1 MNSMTGF
8 GSSEIVKEGVKLN
21 VTLKSVNHKNLDI
34 RIKGLAE
41 APALEQMVKSA
52 ITKGAKRGHFD
63 VFVRTEGESFANLS
77 FDPEAYAFYEML
89 LREKG
94 AARPAEVAWLLE
106 RPGVIKQG
114 GDEAFDLDEALLKEA
129 FNEAFSDLC
138 AMREKEGAN
147 LKQVLETNL
156 GQLVEYVKKIQSA
169 VAEEKSGEKE
179 AFEGRVKEIM
189 GEYELDLARFS
200 TELALLYEKMSIE
213 EEIARLISHIDQFN
227 VIMNDKG
234 SVGRRLDFLLQEMFR
249 EANTIASKSRH
260 LGILHDIVEVKTLI
274 DHLREQVANIE

>member
-8 GSSEIVKEGVKLN
+8 GSSEIVKDGVKLN
-21 VTLKSVNHKNLDI
+21 VTVKSVNHKNLDI

-41 APALEQMVKSA
+41 APALEQIVKSA
-52 ITKGAKRGHFD
+52 ISKGAKCGHFD
-63 VFVRTEGESFANLS
+63 VFVRTEGESSADLR
-77 FDPEAYAFYEML
+77 FDPQAYAFYENL
-89 LREKG
+89 LRDKG

-106 RPGVIKQG
+106 RPGVIKQS
-114 GDEAFDLDEALLKEA
+114 GDETIDLGEGFLKEA
-129 FNEAFSDLC
+129 FDGAFSDLC
-138 AMREKEGAN
+138 TMREKEGAN

-156 GQLVEYVKKIQSA
+156 SKLVEYVEKIQS
-169 VAEEKSGEKE
+169 VASEEKAEEKE

-189 GEYELDLARFS
+189 GEYELDLPRFS

>member
-8 GSSEIVKEGVKLN
+8 GSSEIVKDGVKLN
-21 VTLKSVNHKNLDI
+21 VTVKSVNHKNLDI

-41 APALEQMVKSA
+41 APALEQIVKSA
-52 ITKGAKRGHFD
+52 ISKGAKRGHFD
-63 VFVRTEGESFANLS
+63 VFVRTEGESSADLR
-77 FDPEAYAFYEML
+77 FDPQAYTFYENL
-89 LREKG
+89 LRDKG
-94 AARPAEVAWLLE
+94 ASRPAEVAWLLE
-106 RPGVIKQG
+106 RPGVIKQS
-114 GDEAFDLDEALLKEA
+114 GDEAIDLGEGFLKEA
-129 FNEAFSDLC
+129 FDGAFSDLC
-138 AMREKEGAN
+138 TMREKEGAN

-156 GQLVEYVKKIQSA
+156 SKLVEYVENIQTAAS
-169 VAEEKSGEKE
+169 EEKAEEKE
-179 AFEGRVKEIM
+179 AFEGRVKEFM
-189 GEYELDLARFS
+189 GEYELDLPRFS

>member
-8 GSSEIVKEGVKLN
+8 GSSEIVKDGVKLN
-21 VTLKSVNHKNLDI
+21 VTVKSVNHKNLDI

-41 APALEQMVKSA
+41 APALEQIVKSA
-52 ITKGAKRGHFD
+52 ISKGAKRGHFD
-63 VFVRTEGESFANLS
+63 VFVRTEGESSADLR
-77 FDPEAYAFYEML
+77 FDPQAYTFYENL
-89 LREKG
+89 LRDKG
-94 AARPAEVAWLLE
+94 ASRPAEVAWLLE
-106 RPGVIKQG
+106 RPGVIKQS
-114 GDEAFDLDEALLKEA
+114 GDEAIDLGEGFLKEA
-129 FNEAFSDLC
+129 FDGAFSDLC
-138 AMREKEGAN
+138 TMREKEGAN

-156 GQLVEYVKKIQSA
+156 SKLVEYVENIQTAAS
-169 VAEEKSGEKE
+169 EEKAEEKE
-179 AFEGRVKEIM
+179 AFEGRVKEFM
-189 GEYELDLARFS
+189 GEYELDLPRFS

-260 LGILHDIVEVKTLI
+260 SGILHDIVEVKTLI

>member
-8 GSSEIVKEGVKLN
+8 GSSEIIKDGVKLN
-21 VTLKSVNHKNLDI
+21 VTVKSVNHKNLDI

-41 APALEQMVKSA
+41 APALEQLVKSA
-52 ITKGAKRGHFD
+52 IAKEAKRGHFD
-63 VFVRTEGESFANLS
+63 VFVRTERESNMDLI

-94 AARPAEVAWLLE
+94 ASRPGEVAWLLE

-114 GDEAFDLDEALLKEA
+114 GDEAFDLDEALLTEA
-129 FNEAFSDLC
+129 FGAALRDLLL
-138 AMREKEGAN
+138 MRKKEGAN
-147 LKQVLETNL
+147 LKQALEGHLATL
-156 GQLVEYVKKIQSA
+156 GSYVEKIQSA
-169 VAEEKSGEKE
+169 AEAEKAEEKDGFRK
-179 AFEGRVKEIM
+179 RVEEIM
-189 GEYELDLARFS
+189 GEYQLDLPRFS
-200 TELALLYEKMSIE
+200 TELALLFEKMSIE
-213 EEIARLISHIDQFN
+213 EEIARLISHIDQLN

-274 DHLREQVANIE
+274 DHLREQIANIE

>member
-8 GSSEIVKEGVKLN
+8 GSSEIVKDGMKLD
-21 VTLKSVNHKNLDI
+21 VTVKSVNHKNLDI

-41 APALEQMVKSA
+41 VPALEQMVKSA
-52 ITKGAKRGHFD
+52 IAKETKRGHFD
-63 VFVRTEGESFANLS
+63 VFVRTEGESNTDLR
-77 FDPEAYAFYEML
+77 FDPEAYAFYERI

-114 GDEAFDLDEALLKEA
+114 TDEVLDLDEALLKEA
-129 FNEAFSDLC
+129 FDGAFSDLC

-156 GQLVEYVKKIQSA
+156 AKLAAYVEAIQSA
-169 VAEEKSGEKE
+169 AADEKE
-179 AFEGRVKEIM
+179 KEKETFSLRVKEIM
-189 GEYELDLARFS
+189 GEYELDLPRFS

-227 VIMNDKG
+227 VIMNGKG

-249 EANTIASKSRH
+249 EANTIASKSRR

>member
-8 GSSEIVKEGVKLN
+8 GSSEIVKDGVKLN
-21 VTLKSVNHKNLDI
+21 VTVKSVNHKNLDI

-52 ITKGAKRGHFD
+52 IAKGAKRGHFD
-63 VFVRTEGESFANLS
+63 VFVRTEGESNTDLR
-77 FDPEAYAFYEML
+77 FDPEAYAFYERI

-114 GDEAFDLDEALLKEA
+114 TDEALDLDEALLKEA
-129 FNEAFSDLC
+129 FHGAFSDLC

-147 LKQVLETNL
+147 LKQALETNL
-156 GQLVEYVKKIQSA
+156 AKLAAYVEAIQSA
-169 VAEEKSGEKE
+169 AADEKAEEKE
-179 AFEGRVKEIM
+179 AFSMRVKEIM
-189 GEYELDLARFS
+189 AEYELDLPRFS

-227 VIMNDKG
+227 VIMNGKG

>member
-8 GSSEIVKEGVKLN
+8 GSSEIVKDGVKLN
-21 VTLKSVNHKNLDI
+21 VTVKSVNHKNLDI

-41 APALEQMVKSA
+41 APALEQIVKSA
-52 ITKGAKRGHFD
+52 ISKGAKRGHFD
-63 VFVRTEGESFANLS
+63 VFVRTEGESSADLR
-77 FDPEAYAFYEML
+77 FDPQAYTFYENL
-89 LREKG
+89 LRDKG
-94 AARPAEVAWLLE
+94 ASRPAEVAWLLE
-106 RPGVIKQG
+106 RPGVIKQS
-114 GDEAFDLDEALLKEA
+114 GDEAIDLDEGFLKEA
-129 FNEAFSDLC
+129 FDGAFSDLC
-138 AMREKEGAN
+138 TMREKEGAN

-156 GQLVEYVKKIQSA
+156 SKLVEYVEKIQSA
-169 VAEEKSGEKE
+169 ASEEKAEEKE
-179 AFEGRVKEIM
+179 AFESRVKEIL
-189 GEYELDLARFS
+189 GEYELDLPRFS

>member
-8 GSSEIVKEGVKLN
+8 GSREIVKAGVKLN
-21 VTLKSVNHKNLDI
+21 VTVKSVNHKNLDI

-52 ITKGAKRGHFD
+52 IAKRAKRGHFD
-63 VFVRTEGESFANLS
+63 VFVRTEGESNGNLR
-77 FDPEAYAFYEML
+77 FDPEAYAFYERI

-94 AARPAEVAWLLE
+94 ASRPAEVAWLLE
-106 RPGVIKQG
+106 RPGVITQSE
-114 GDEAFDLDEALLKEA
+114 DEAIDLEESFLKEA
-129 FNEAFSDLC
+129 FDGAFSDLC
-138 AMREKEGAN
+138 LMREKEGAN

-156 GQLVEYVKKIQSA
+156 SKLLGYVEKIRSA
-169 VAEEKSGEKE
+169 AESEKVEEKK
-179 AFEGRVKEIM
+179 AFDLRVQEIM
-189 GEYELDLARFS
+189 GEYEVDLPRFS

>member
-8 GSSEIVKEGVKLN
+8 GSSEIVESGVKLN
-21 VTLKSVNHKNLDI
+21 VTVKSVNHKNLDI

-52 ITKGAKRGHFD
+52 IAKGAKRGHFD
-63 VFVRTEGESFANLS
+63 VFVRREGELNTDLR
-77 FDPEAYAFYEML
+77 FDPEAYAFYERI

-114 GDEAFDLDEALLKEA
+114 TDEAIDLDEAFLKEA
-129 FNEAFSDLC
+129 FDRAFSDLC

-156 GQLVEYVKKIQSA
+156 GKLAAYVEKIRSA
-169 VAEEKSGEKE
+169 AADEKAEEKE
-179 AFEGRVKEIM
+179 AFSLRVKEMM
-189 GEYELDLARFS
+189 GEYELDLPRFS
-200 TELALLYEKMSIE
+200 TELALLYEKCP
-213 EEIARLISHIDQFN
+213 
-227 VIMNDKG
+227 
-234 SVGRRLDFLLQEMFR
+234 
-249 EANTIASKSRH
+249 SK
-260 LGILHDIVEVKTLI
+260 KK
-274 DHLREQVANIE
+274 LRV